1 MNILAFIRNLKSVVA
16 FSKQQ
21 RPSFQRNAAPCQC
34 VNRKDAVPS
43 TVVNESLSVS
53 EEIGRMATSYI
64 PSDWRL
70 FTYISISKGS
80 GSILELNFFTI
91 WHN

>member
-1 MNILAFIRNLKSVVA
+1 MPKDN
-16 FSKQQ
+16 
-21 RPSFQRNAAPCQC
+21 RPTYQRNAAPCQC

-43 TVVNESLSVS
+43 TDVNESLSVS

-70 FTYISISKGS
+70 FAYISISKGS
-80 GSILELNFFTI
+80 GSIFEQNLFI
-91 WHN
+91 WQN

>member
-1 MNILAFIRNLKSVVA
+1 MTELPKERS
-16 FSKQQ
+16 
-21 RPSFQRNAAPCQC
+21 PG
-34 VNRKDAVPS
+34 AVPS

-80 GSILELNFFTI
+80 GSILELNFFTL
-91 WHN
+91 